1 MVFDS
6 LENLSGYAALHPL
19 FAKAFEYIQ
28 QTNIAEVEVGKYD
41 IAEGLKAIYSDKPGI
56 SAEESNAK
64 FECHDKHIDIQIC
77 IKGNERIGWRS
88 RNRCTKPKG
97 EYNVEKDVNF
107 YADEPTTYFE
117 LTDKQFV
124 IFYPND
130 VHSPMIKVNDDS
142 IKKLVIKVK
151 I

>member
-1 MVFDS
+1 MILDS
-6 LENLSGYAALHPL
+6 LENLANYTALHPL
-19 FAKAFEYIQ
+19 FSKALEYIQ

-41 IAEGLKAIYSDKPGI
+41 IAEGLKAIYSNKPGI
-56 SAEESNAK
+56 SADESNAK

-77 IKGNERIGWRS
+77 IKGNEKIGWRS
-88 RNRCTKPKG
+88 RNRSTQPKG
-97 EYNVEKDVNF
+97 EYNVEKDVSF

-117 LTDKQFV
+117 LINNQFV

-130 VHSPMIKVNDDS
+130 VHSPMIKIDEEP